1 MELNHE
7 ATAAEVDASDFDVV
21 VVGTGAKPISVDL
34 GGPAGK
40 TVLADEIIAGTVEP
54 GERVAVIGGGLVGC
68 ETALSLAQHGHKV
81 TVVEMLP
88 KILQGGEGMCFA
100 NYDML
105 KDLLA
110 LNKVEVLEFTSAD
123 HVEEAGLVVRK
134 KDGSLATVEADTVME
149 SLGYRADSALYDEL
163 QDSDKLV
170 YNIGDSNGVGLIMDA
185 IWDAYQL
192 CMEI

>member
-1 MELNHE
+1 M
-7 ATAAEVDASDFDVV
+7 V

-88 KILQGGEGMCFA
+88 KILRGGEGMCFA

-110 LNKVEVLEFTSAD
+110 LNKVEVLESTSAD